1 NIIES
6 LNSQFRKVSNSRS
19 IYPTEDSLLKVL
31 YLASKNITKKW
42 SQKIRN
48 WEKILRILVI
58 EYGDKL
64 EKYL

>member
-1 NIIES
+1 IIES

-58 EYGDKL
+58 EYGDRL